1 MVPYYSSFLM
11 PHVFPFSLTAD
22 PIDTSSLR
30 KRIGDPCFSDPEQV
44 AKASSAASTRPAST
58 LRQSDRQPFGTVARL
73 SSLDSPPSPSLSL
86 PLTERVD
93 LSLACRPLEGDRDA
107 VVLEVGLKIG
117 EGQATAAYHLW
128 RSVLENTVQGDAH
141 MVRLDGGD
149 YHSWKA

>member
-1 MVPYYSSFLM
+1 MSHMFAS
-11 PHVFPFSLTAD
+11 SLTAD

-44 AKASSAASTRPAST
+44 AKASSAASTRPAFT
-58 LRQSDRQPFGTVARL
+58 LRQSYRQPFGTVARL
-73 SSLDSPPSPSLSL
+73 SSLEAPPSPSLSL

-93 LSLACRPLEGDRDA
+93 LSLACRPLGGDRDA

-128 RSVLENTVQGDAH
+128 RSVFENTMQGDGH

-149 YHSWKA
+149 YHSWRRS